1 MQHSIC
7 SVTKKLVFEARC
19 TGLLPQSWTKHLTI
33 KETTHYI
40 VKNECKLK
48 RVKNEYKLVMV
59 YHSSLSWVSYLT
71 LARHSL
77 EQAPLPGP
85 IPSAKAAVGISSK
98 ILKVFQCHRWYY
110 GPSGETDFDGGDLGV
125 ESSLSGSLAPVDSG
139 VGVNADVDDDGN
151 GCGAGN
157 TVTAD
162 AAFCVL
168 G

>member
-1 MQHSIC
+1 MNALRFLSIRE
-7 SVTKKLVFEARC
+7 F
-19 TGLLPQSWTKHLTI
+19 
-33 KETTHYI
+33 
-40 VKNECKLK
+40 
-48 RVKNEYKLVMV
+48 
-59 YHSSLSWVSYLT
+59 
-71 LARHSL
+71 
-77 EQAPLPGP
+77 GP
-85 IPSAKAAVGISSK
+85 V
-98 ILKVFQCHRWYY
+98 R
-110 GPSGETDFDGGDLGV
+110 PSGETDFDGDDLGV